1 MTTNKQVEILIV
13 SIIANTFIISIKSYS
28 IQLEILIKILFY
40 HNIMPRTDKG
50 TEESANK
57 MQRSTQKKGLKRK
70 NSITTIAT
78 IYRVYGFLCLNAAL
92 LF

>member
-1 MTTNKQVEILIV
+1 
-13 SIIANTFIISIKSYS
+13 
-28 IQLEILIKILFY
+28 
-40 HNIMPRTDKG
+40 MPRTDKG